1 MALHSTPLRKG
12 PWICHNLEKSPF
24 WLSCKIF
31 KIKVV
36 NESSDQEKGYI
47 KPKTYHFKSVCFKQ
61 NKNSFMATENRA
73 SKWKSQTTIRT
84 CLCSPS
90 THPGSFRCRLH
101 RNAHRASGRVTHHST
116 SSSNWESGLI
126 ARAQSLR
133 AFLLQIIKPSSHD
146 LQRRR
151 NFQPRP
157 TRFCLM
163 NGSRDGVAVSWS
175 YKFAVRFSKPC
186 SVYYFFSLSFFFFKK
201 IRKSF
206 TLAVICGYENM

>member
-1 MALHSTPLRKG
+1 
-12 PWICHNLEKSPF
+12 
-24 WLSCKIF
+24 
-31 KIKVV
+31 
-36 NESSDQEKGYI
+36 
-47 KPKTYHFKSVCFKQ
+47 
-61 NKNSFMATENRA
+61 MATENRA
-73 SKWKSQTTIRT
+73 SKSKSQTTIRT

-101 RNAHRASGRVTHHST
+101 RNVHRVSGRTTRHSA

-126 ARAQSLR
+126 AKAQSLR

-163 NGSRDGVAVSWS
+163 NGNRDGVAVS
-175 YKFAVRFSKPC
+175 
-186 SVYYFFSLSFFFFKK
+186 
-201 IRKSF
+201 
-206 TLAVICGYENM
+206 